1 MMASSR
7 GRDRSSPWDGR
18 GFGRIGCLFHQAE
31 EHAIMNRAETEDG
44 SYASGRN
51 RKLLAEWAAKAGENE
66 YAEPALN
73 PCQTTAYAFFT
84 GDQSGGD
91 CRSRTALR
99 PGSRR
104 GVTDLPGFPRPGQ
117 EFVQARGRMV
127 RQPLQDVSQPGVRV
141 DVIELGR
148 LDQGVERRRT
158 PPTRVRAGEGPVSPS
173 DGNAPNGPFS
183 RIVGQANAPVL
194 KKA

>member
-18 GFGRIGCLFHQAE
+18 GFGRIGCLLHQAE

-73 PCQTTAYAFFT
+73 HCQTTAYAFFT
-84 GDQSGGD
+84 GDYLASARS
-91 CRSRTALR
+91 CRLGHRPHR
-99 PGSRR
+99 PGS
-104 GVTDLPGFPRPGQ
+104 G
-117 EFVQARGRMV
+117 
-127 RQPLQDVSQPGVRV
+127 
-141 DVIELGR
+141 
-148 LDQGVERRRT
+148 
-158 PPTRVRAGEGPVSPS
+158 
-173 DGNAPNGPFS
+173 APIS
-183 RIVGQANAPVL
+183 A
-194 KKA
+194 